1 MYRLRQANRASQT
14 SQTGQTCPRARL
26 DQKPKNRKTPLKG
39 LSHLFTLSPFH
50 PFLNAKGVCP
60 VCRLKYLLKKLGLG
74 KFKAS
79 DMAATVS

>member
-1 MYRLRQANRASQT
+1 MRTHFAGITTISVPISVPLTLCYTYQKH
-14 SQTGQTCPRARL
+14 TCY
-26 DQKPKNRKTPLKG
+26 
-39 LSHLFTLSPFH
+39 